1 MSLFTPT
8 PLSTHTTAA
17 PMRASPIVAA
27 MPPYW
32 IRSSFWNPDGVELP
46 GCVNLKSPPSYLD
59 KSLVGDVGFDPLCLV
74 PFANPQSPT
83 AVLDVPLSAEA
94 RQAKLLAMS
103 EEEQAAAVNWMREAE
118 LKHGRIAM
126 LAAAG
131 WPLAELWNPFISLDG
146 HNGRAPSLFNGGLFD
161 FPILPFFLLAMGGA
175 SYLELQSAE
184 RAKSGRFPGD
194 LGFDPLGIYYQEGPT
209 KQNELRLQEI
219 KNGRLAMMAITGFS
233 VQEFLWGTPVIK
245 QPFHELFFGR

>member
-83 AVLDVPLSAEA
+83 AVLDVPLSAEEVSA
-94 RQAKLLAMS
+94 LW
-103 EEEQAAAVNWMREAE
+103 EET
-118 LKHGRIAM
+118 HGRYM
-126 LAAAG
+126 S
-131 WPLAELWNPFISLDG
+131 P
-146 HNGRAPSLFNGGLFD
+146 PSLPGSTRCN
-161 FPILPFFLLAMGGA
+161 
-175 SYLELQSAE
+175 LE
-184 RAKSGRFPGD
+184 
-194 LGFDPLGIYYQEGPT
+194 
-209 KQNELRLQEI
+209 RL
-219 KNGRLAMMAITGFS
+219 
-233 VQEFLWGTPVIK
+233 
-245 QPFHELFFGR
+245 